1 MPDTPAQP
9 FTRRT
14 RGYPGRDQLDAA
26 NMRFRKAV
34 ARLAREGARDPATA
48 VKLPPI
54 IAEAVQTLD
63 RLTAEAADAE
73 GNSER
78 HRVAL
83 AAEAEKLARLQRRL
97 GRRGGARG

>member
-1 MPDTPAQP
+1 MTPASPEP

-34 ARLAREGARDPATA
+34 ARLAREGTKDPATA
-48 VKLPPI
+48 TKLPLI
-54 IAEAVQTLD
+54 VAEAVQMLD
-63 RLTAEAADAE
+63 RLTAAAIEAE

-78 HRVAL
+78 HRAAL
-83 AAEAEKLARLQRRL
+83 AAEAEKLAQLQRRL
-97 GRRGGARG
+97 ARRGGARG